1 MLLHSK
7 AKCDMVVTMKGGT
20 VEEEQIWICPN
31 CAGTG
36 RIASCLEQWSIGG
49 TRCETCDGTGEVE
62 PWDEEEEE

>member
-1 MLLHSK
+1 
-7 AKCDMVVTMKGGT
+7 MKGGT

-36 RIASCLEQWSIGG
+36 RIASCLEQWAIGG
-49 TRCETCDGTGEVE
+49 TRCETCNGTGEVE